1 MTTRSLWPST
11 QQSLL
16 LRLRSFE
23 DVTAWQ
29 QFVDV
34 YGPLIYRFTR
44 LRGLQDADANDVT
57 QEVFKQVA
65 KAIGTFEYDK
75 ERGRFRS
82 WLGTIARN
90 EIGRYMKRAAKQGRG
105 IGGSGFSQI
114 TDSQP
119 ANFEDH
125 WIGEFNS
132 HVYQTA
138 LSRIQK
144 HFDQET
150 WEAFDLVWT
159 QDWESKD
166 VARKMNRAVGW
177 VYKAKFKVL
186 QRFKEEVE
194 NIASDVVSLE

>member
-23 DVTAWQ
+23 DVAAWQ

-34 YGPLIYRFTR
+34 YGPLIYRFAR
-44 LRGLQDADANDVT
+44 VRRLQDADANDVT

-65 KAIGTFEYDK
+65 NAIGTFEYDK

-82 WLGTIARN
+82 WLGTITRN
-90 EIGRYMKRAAKQGRG
+90 EIGRCMERAAKQGRG

-114 TDSQP
+114 ADSHP
-119 ANFEDH
+119 ASLEDH
-125 WIGEFNS
+125 WISEFNT

-150 WEAFDLVWT
+150 WDAFELVWN
-159 QDWESKD
+159 QNWESKD
-166 VARKMNRAVGW
+166 VALKIDRTVGW
-177 VYKAKFKVL
+177 VYKAKFRVL

-194 NIASDVVSLE
+194 NIASDVVSLD